1 MPYLEF
7 IWDLPD
13 DPDGNVQHIAEHDV
27 EMEEVEQILT
37 NPSGY
42 DVSHS
47 SGRPLAF
54 GRTSTGRL
62 LYVIYDEVDDG
73 VVYPITAYEIEE

>member
-1 MPYLEF
+1 M
-7 IWDLPD
+7 D
-13 DPDGNVQHIAEHDV
+13 
-27 EMEEVEQILT
+27 EVEEILT